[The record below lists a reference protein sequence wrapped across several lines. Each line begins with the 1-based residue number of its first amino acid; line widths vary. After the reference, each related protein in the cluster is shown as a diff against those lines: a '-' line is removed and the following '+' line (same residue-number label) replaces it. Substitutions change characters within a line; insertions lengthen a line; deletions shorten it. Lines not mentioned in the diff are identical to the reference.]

1 MKKIW
6 FLLLVF
12 VMALGS
18 CTMFDLQ
25 SRAKH
30 AHLNKVPVNE
40 SVESNIA
47 HFETMAEVIP
57 SEDVSDNVVIP
68 ESKPAVEISKSKTP
82 VVAVSNPMFHQV
94 QKNASVRQLTSA
106 FRAHVKS
113 QKATSEQ
120 SIDPVT
126 LLVWVLIIAVI
137 LALLGMLIPNLLEVF
152 IGLLLVVLIVMAI
165 MYLAGSM

>member
-6 FLLLVF
+6 FILIVIAF
-12 VMALGS
+12 SLGS
-18 CTMFDLQ
+18 CTLFDLQ

-40 SVESNIA
+40 SVAENTVIVEPNI
-47 HFETMAEVIP
+47 EILSPEV
-57 SEDVSDNVVIP
+57 VSDNIVLP
-68 ESKPAVEISKSKTP
+68 ESKPVIESRNSEP
-82 VVAVSNPMFHQV
+82 VAVSNPMFHQV
-94 QKNASVRQLTSA
+94 QKKVAVRHLTSA
-106 FRAHVKS
+106 FRAHVQS

-165 MYLAGSM
+165 LYLAGSM